1 MRERNQSYSPGEAC
15 EAAAGDYW
23 SLIQLTILYL
33 LFSTYTFFMIQK
45 LN

>member
-1 MRERNQSYSPGEAC
+1 MRQINQSYDPGEA
-15 EAAAGDYW
+15 ATGDSW

-33 LFSTYTFFMIQK
+33 LFSTYTFLTFQK